1 VKLEATNPNA
11 GVSIA
16 EGVCRGAGRGLA
28 RAVRSGHFAAMSEDH
43 NDDGQDSR
51 RPALI
56 GLLVVAVLVVVG
68 YYLVTSLRQ
77 NANLEDCLMSG
88 RRNCAPIEVPSGGR

>member
-1 VKLEATNPNA
+1 MP
-11 GVSIA
+11 
-16 EGVCRGAGRGLA
+16 RGGTWAGLA
-28 RAVRSGHFAAMSEDH
+28 RTIAPGHFAAMSEDH
-43 NDDGQDSR
+43 KDDGHDSR

-68 YYLVTSLRQ
+68 YYLMTTLRQ

-88 RRNCAPIEVPSGGR
+88 RRNCAPIETPSGSR